1 MLESEQR
8 GARVFVDEF
17 KARHQEQRGRKGE
30 DTSEVI
36 GRLVVAFD
44 RLQWG
49 FMKHD
54 GQVLQGAASN
64 YGILMRKLHANV
76 GKSSSRPPFLD
87 DTQLLSNTAHHLLIR
102 HFHYLKRSH

>member
-36 GRLVVAFD
+36 GRLVVA
-44 RLQWG
+44 LT
-49 FMKHD
+49 
-54 GQVLQGAASN
+54 VYSGA
-64 YGILMRKLHANV
+64 L
-76 GKSSSRPPFLD
+76 
-87 DTQLLSNTAHHLLIR
+87 
-102 HFHYLKRSH
+102 